1 MNNGLLIN
9 DAAIAKIYL
18 DQWRRL
24 RDAKSDFPKDLSVVP
39 SDGPDVFTRGGTV
52 IVAPDGE
59 IVAGP
64 LFDEEGT
71 VIADCDLGRTVRAK
85 YGFDAVGHYSREDV
99 LLGAL
104 ANGNTVAESS
114 AALSLED

>member
-1 MNNGLLIN
+1 L
-9 DAAIAKIYL
+9 DDREVWTAAARTIA
-18 DQWRRL
+18 WESGAWVVSVCGFTRR
-24 RDAKSDFPKDLSVVP
+24 SDFPKDLSVVP

-71 VIADCDLGRTVRAK
+71 VIA
-85 YGFDAVGHYSREDV
+85 
-99 LLGAL
+99 
-104 ANGNTVAESS
+104 
-114 AALSLED
+114 